1 MTDAPA
7 LAALA
12 KLLVDEP
19 AVRAVVN
26 RDPVVAVPDAAR
38 AVFVGALAGTTTRRP
53 LVVAVPTGAEAER
66 LARDLGQFL
75 PAADVELFPAWET
88 LPFERVS
95 PSLETMARRLR
106 VMWRL
111 RTGTGPTV
119 VVAPVRALVQR
130 LGPHVEDVEPI
141 VVRPG
146 NTIDR
151 DELVARLVAMG
162 YRREYQVE
170 SRGELAVRG
179 SIVDVYP
186 STDDHPVRIDLWD
199 DEVDRLSAFAV
210 ADQRST
216 HDVSEAWLFPTREL
230 LPTPE
235 VRSRARKL
243 VTSEPWGAEQWER
256 VAEGQ
261 VFDGMESW
269 LPWLCEG
276 EHLLPDLL
284 AAEALVLLVEP
295 KRMRDRARELLDE
308 EAALASTLAATWGAR
323 HRRRVPPPLAR
334 FRPVAR
340 AHGSGRRVRPRDT
353 GQPRHGA
360 AARDRVRSRR
370 RRHGCAGRTASCA
383 RARQVCGGSR
393 GRGRRFGRS
402 PSRPARGRGHRR
414 HRRGS
419 RRGRDPAGRSCHS
432 SAASCS
438 PPRSWRSSPRPTLP
452 AAAASIVGR
461 GVRVA
466 ASTTTTPSSPV
477 TTSCTTSTVWVA
489 TSR

>member
-1 MTDAPA
+1 MPPA

-26 RDPVVAVPDAAR
+26 RDPVVAVPDTAR

-323 HRRRVPPPLAR
+323 TDDEFPRLSLDFDRLLAHTGAGVVSVPATPDNPDTAR
-334 FRPVAR
+334 LPATAFDPVV
-340 AHGSGRRVRPRDT
+340 GDT
-353 GQPRHGA
+353 DA
-360 AARDRVRSRR
+360 L
-370 RRHGCAGRTASCA
+370 AGRLRALA
-383 RARQVCGGSR
+383 ARQVCGGSR
-393 GRGRRFGRS
+393 GRGRRLGRS
-402 PSRPARGRGHRR
+402 PPRRARGRGHRR

-419 RRGRDPAGRSCHS
+419 RHGRDPAGGRATRARRRAPRRAVGARRRSRPHRP
-432 SAASCS
+432 
-438 PPRSWRSSPRPTLP
+438 PPR
-452 AAAASIVGR
+452 
-461 GVRVA
+461 
-466 ASTTTTPSSPV
+466 PSSGAG
-477 TTSCTTSTVWVA
+477 CA
-489 TSR
+489 SRRRLLRRPRAR